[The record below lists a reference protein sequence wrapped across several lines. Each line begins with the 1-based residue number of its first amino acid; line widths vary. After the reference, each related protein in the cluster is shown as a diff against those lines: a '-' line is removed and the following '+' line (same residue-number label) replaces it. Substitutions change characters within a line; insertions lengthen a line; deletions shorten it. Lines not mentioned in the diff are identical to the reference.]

1 VLGNGPL
8 PYRASLSRVHDAL
21 AWLGQVAMFLV
32 LGLLV
37 FPSRLVDVAPIGL
50 VLAIILSFAARPL
63 AVILCLLPFRFSV
76 RETFFVGWVGIRG
89 AVPIV
94 LATIPV
100 LSRVEGAEWAF
111 NLVFF
116 MVVVNA
122 IVPGTT
128 VGWVARRL
136 DLAAREMPAPPA
148 TVEIESPRPLSATV
162 RSFYVD
168 RALAVAG
175 ADVAD
180 LPLPDGSAVTL
191 VARGQELLPPNV
203 ATRLEVGDHVY
214 VLMRP
219 EDEPLIRLMF
229 GSPEE
234 I

>member
-1 VLGNGPL
+1 
-8 PYRASLSRVHDAL
+8 
-21 AWLGQVAMFLV
+21 MFLV

-37 FPSRLVDVAPIGL
+37 FPSRLLPVAPIGL
-50 VLAIILSFAARPL
+50 VLALILSFAARPL
-63 AVILCLLPFRFSV
+63 AVTLCLLPFRFSP
-76 RETFFVGWVGIRG
+76 RETFFIGWVGIRG

-128 VGWVARRL
+128 VGWTARKL
-136 DLAAREMPAPPA
+136 DLAARELPSPPA
-148 TVEIESPRPLSATV
+148 TLEIESSTPLSATV

-168 RALAVAG
+168 ADLAVAG
-175 ADVAD
+175 ASVSE
-180 LPLPDGSAVTL
+180 LPLPEGSAVTL
-191 VARGQELLPPNV
+191 IARNQDLLPPGID
-203 ATRLEVGDHVY
+203 TRLEVGDHVY

-219 EDEPLIRLMF
+219 GDEPLIRLMF

-234 I
+234 EI